1 MKRVILQSSDLE
13 LFAIEAEAAEK
24 SVLLKNLLEVMPGG
38 EDPITIPLV
47 NAAILRKVI
56 IWMQAH
62 KVRQSQLWT
71 QKSLIM
77 NVSYFLLCMVIES
90 LLQITAQNMCKS
102 NYRRMREKRLLNQ
115 KEIFRTILTLQTL
128 MQGQKGQLA
137 NPICQGAVS
146 NFLM

>member
-13 LFAIEAEAAEK
+13 LFAIEAEATEK
-24 SVLLKNLLEVMPGG
+24 SVLLKTLLEVMPGD

-47 NAAILRKVI
+47 NAAVLRKVI

-77 NVSYFLLCMVIES
+77 NVSYFL
-90 LLQITAQNMCKS
+90 
-102 NYRRMREKRLLNQ
+102 
-115 KEIFRTILTLQTL
+115 
-128 MQGQKGQLA
+128 
-137 NPICQGAVS
+137 
-146 NFLM
+146 

>member
-128 MQGQKGQLA
+128 MQGQKGQLGKT
-137 NPICQGAVS
+137 ICQGAAS

>member
-24 SVLLKNLLEVMPGG
+24 SVLVKNLLEVIPGG

-47 NAAILRKVI
+47 NAAVLRKVI

-62 KVRQSQLWT
+62 KVRQNQLWT

-77 NVSYFLLCMVIES
+77 NVSYFL
-90 LLQITAQNMCKS
+90 
-102 NYRRMREKRLLNQ
+102 
-115 KEIFRTILTLQTL
+115 
-128 MQGQKGQLA
+128 
-137 NPICQGAVS
+137 
-146 NFLM
+146 

>member
-13 LFAIEAEAAEK
+13 LFAIQAEAAEK
-24 SVLLKNLLEVMPGG
+24 SVLLRNLLEVMPGD
-38 EDPITIPLV
+38 ENPITIPLV

-77 NVSYFLLCMVIES
+77 NVSYFL
-90 LLQITAQNMCKS
+90 
-102 NYRRMREKRLLNQ
+102 
-115 KEIFRTILTLQTL
+115 
-128 MQGQKGQLA
+128 
-137 NPICQGAVS
+137 
-146 NFLM
+146 